1 MVASEV
7 EKIVLDYAGV
17 EGLDDILKNLSGV
30 ATAGSFLW
38 TASDEGRTVE
48 CLEPSGDGYRLR
60 KQHHLDCL
68 FDGLPDERDDD
79 DDKPAEA
86 DIESLAFCGGALWIC
101 GSHCNVRF
109 QTKKDRKKEEDGRPY
124 PLRHKFNTRAGRHL
138 LGKVSL
144 TDEGGTPAKRGF
156 HLPFRKSKGSLHS
169 ILKDN
174 PFLKP
179 FIGLP
184 SKENGLD
191 IEGFTTSDG
200 KSLFLGQRGPRV
212 DRYAVVVELK
222 VPATS
227 SQPSR
232 RWPPTSSNSMDWRC
246 AISPISTTKKFW
258 CSPVRLATPQ
268 VRSSSIAGVRA
279 TALALKSRRNSTGQS
294 IPSKKSR
301 KAFAGSTATARAA
314 SSCSTTAPTPASAS
328 TAAPTRRIGFR

>member
-1 MVASEV
+1 
-7 EKIVLDYAGV
+7 
-17 EGLDDILKNLSGV
+17 
-30 ATAGSFLW
+30 
-38 TASDEGRTVE
+38 
-48 CLEPSGDGYRLR
+48 
-60 KQHHLDCL
+60 L
-68 FDGLPDERDDD
+68 FDGLPDERDDGD
-79 DDKPAEA
+79 DTPAEA
-86 DIESLAFCGGALWIC
+86 DIESLAVCAGALWIC

-109 QTKKDRKKEEDGRPY
+109 QTKKDRKKEADGRPY
-124 PLRHKFNTRAGRHL
+124 RLRSKFNSRAGRHL
-138 LGKVSL
+138 LGKVTL
-144 TDEGGTPAKRGF
+144 TDEGGTPAKRGSR
-156 HLPFRKSKGSLHS
+156 LPFRKSKGSLHG

-200 KSLFLGQRGPRV
+200 KSLFLGLRGPRV

-222 VPATS
+222 SAKPKMATHFLDLDGLAV
-227 SQPSR
+227 R
-232 RWPPTSSNSMDWRC
+232 DL
-246 AISPISTTKKFW
+246 AHG
-258 CSPVRLATPQ
+258 SPVRLATPQ
-268 VRSSSIAGVRA
+268 VRSSSIAGVPA
-279 TALALKSRRNSTGQS
+279 TALALKSQRNSIGQS

>member
-1 MVASEV
+1 MR
-7 EKIVLDYAGV
+7 VL
-17 EGLDDILKNLSGV
+17 
-30 ATAGSFLW
+30 
-38 TASDEGRTVE
+38 R
-48 CLEPSGDGYRLR
+48 GD
-60 KQHHLDCL
+60 
-68 FDGLPDERDDD
+68 F
-79 DDKPAEA
+79 
-86 DIESLAFCGGALWIC
+86 
-101 GSHCNVRF
+101 
-109 QTKKDRKKEEDGRPY
+109 
-124 PLRHKFNTRAGRHL
+124 
-138 LGKVSL
+138 
-144 TDEGGTPAKRGF
+144 
-156 HLPFRKSKGSLHS
+156 LPFRKSKGSLHS

-268 VRSSSIAGVRA
+268 VRSLYRW
-279 TALALKSRRNSTGQS
+279 RPRNSACAQKPTKLDWS
-294 IPSKKSR
+294 IDPKQEKPEGICRLDRNGKSGVIVLYDSPDPCKR
-301 KAFAGSTATARAA
+301 INGSTYKADWFPLT
-314 SSCSTTAPTPASAS
+314 
-328 TAAPTRRIGFR
+328 

>member
-17 EGLDDILKNLSGV
+17 EGLKDILENLSGV
-30 ATAGSFLW
+30 ATAGRFLW

-86 DIESLAFCGGALWIC
+86 DIESLAFCGGTLWIC

-200 KSLFLGQRGPRV
+200 KSLFLGLRGPRV

-222 VPATS
+222 VP
-227 SQPSR
+227 R
-232 RWPPTSSNSMDWRC
+232 N
-246 AISPISTTKKFW
+246 
-258 CSPVRLATPQ
+258 
-268 VRSSSIAGVRA
+268 
-279 TALALKSRRNSTGQS
+279 LKSAKPKMATHFLELDGLAVRDLAHFDDKEILVLAGPVGDAPGPFELYRWRPRNSACAQKPAKLDWS
-294 IPSKKSR
+294 IDPKQEKPEGICR
-301 KAFAGSTATARAA
+301 LDRTAGAA
-314 SSCSTTAPTPASAS
+314 SSCSMTVPTRASAS
-328 TAAPTRRIGFR
+328 TAAPTRPIGFR